1 MWAALCESSDI
12 KERQRWSKRERACG
26 MDIELVQNY
35 LPVPLANRDM
45 KKKLLMEIGEGGGG
59 SYPLLR
65 IPWIPTSLML
75 RRNKQKSEPVC
86 SGLARGGESNSQAG
100 NDAERDLS
108 CAVRWLPKMA

>member
-59 SYPLLR
+59 KLSATPYPLD
-65 IPWIPTSLML
+65 PYVSHA
-75 RRNKQKSEPVC
+75 KKE
-86 SGLARGGESNSQAG
+86 QAK
-100 NDAERDLS
+100 E
-108 CAVRWLPKMA
+108 

>member
-1 MWAALCESSDI
+1 MDRVRPVILGNEERGRVVTATTEGETVWAALCESSDI

-59 SYPLLR
+59 EAIRYSVSLGSLR
-65 IPWIPTSLML
+65 
-75 RRNKQKSEPVC
+75 
-86 SGLARGGESNSQAG
+86 
-100 NDAERDLS
+100 LS
-108 CAVRWLPKMA
+108 C